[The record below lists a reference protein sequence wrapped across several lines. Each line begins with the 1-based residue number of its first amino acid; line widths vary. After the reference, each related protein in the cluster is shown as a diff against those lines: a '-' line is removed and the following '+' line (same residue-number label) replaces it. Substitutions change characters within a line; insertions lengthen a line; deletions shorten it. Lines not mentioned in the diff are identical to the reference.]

1 MAASAQLQK
10 FRNDLTKKLH
20 EPNRV
25 NNVLG
30 QVEEKTGIDRF
41 YMAAGKKEK

>member
-1 MAASAQLQK
+1 MAANAHFQK
-10 FRNDLTKKLH
+10 FRSDLTKKLH

-30 QVEEKTGIDRF
+30 QVEEKTGVDRF
-41 YMAAGKKEK
+41 FMVSGKK